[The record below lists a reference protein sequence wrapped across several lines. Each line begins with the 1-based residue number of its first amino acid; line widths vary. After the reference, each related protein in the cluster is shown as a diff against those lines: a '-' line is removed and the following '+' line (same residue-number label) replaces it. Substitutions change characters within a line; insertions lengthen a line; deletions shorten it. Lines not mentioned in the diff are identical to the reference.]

1 MVGKSFLGKKFDKRI
16 LSQTKINQ
24 NNAKLSA
31 DTPFQVT
38 EAYKTLRTNL
48 LFSLAAG
55 KNNIVIVSSASPSE
69 GKSSTCANLA
79 ITMAQT
85 GARVILIDA
94 DLRKPTQY
102 QIFKCNNSKGLTTI
116 LAGFNDLDDV
126 IKRDVEPKLDV
137 ITSGPAPPNPSELLG
152 GERMTRLLDKLNE
165 HYDYIFIDTP
175 PINVVTDAMVLA
187 NKAAGV
193 ILITRQRQSTYD
205 DLTKAVSTLEFSGAN
220 ILGLV
225 INGINEK
232 SGRYGKYKYTKY
244 KYSYGGK

>member
-1 MVGKSFLGKKFDKRI
+1 MASKKFDKRL
-16 LSQTKINQ
+16 LSENKAKQKS
-24 NNAKLSA
+24 AKLSA

-48 LFSLAAG
+48 LFALAAR
-55 KNNIVIVSSASPSE
+55 KNKSVVISSSSPSE

-85 GARVILIDA
+85 GAKVVLIDA

-126 IKRDVEPKLDV
+126 IKRDVEPKLDI

-152 GERMTRLLDKLNE
+152 GERMALLLDKLGE

-175 PINVVTDAMVLA
+175 PINVVTDAMVIA
-187 NKAAGV
+187 GNTAGV
-193 ILITRQRQSTYD
+193 VMVARQGQTTHD
-205 DLTKAVSTLEFSGAN
+205 DLTKAISSVEFSGTN

-225 INGINEK
+225 INGVNEK
-232 SGRYGKYKYTKY
+232 FGRYGKYKYGKY
-244 KYSYGGK
+244 KYSYGAK

>member
-1 MVGKSFLGKKFDKRI
+1 MASKILSGKKVDKRL
-16 LSQTKINQ
+16 LSQSKVQ
-24 NNAKLSA
+24 QKSARLSA

-48 LFSLAAG
+48 LFALAAG
-55 KNNIVIVSSASPSE
+55 ENKSVVISSSSPSE

-79 ITMAQT
+79 ITMSQT
-85 GARVILIDA
+85 GAKVILIDA

-126 IKRDVEPKLDV
+126 IKRDVEPKLDI

-152 GERMTRLLDKLNE
+152 SERMTHLLNMLNE

-187 NKAAGV
+187 GRTAGV
-193 ILITRQRQSTYD
+193 VLVARQGQTAYD
-205 DLTKAVSTLEFSGAN
+205 DLTKAVSSVEFSGAN

-225 INGINEK
+225 INGVNEK
-232 SGRYGKYKYTKY
+232 SGRYGKYKYGKY